1 MAIRGNQHIS
11 GQRFVLLAATTIA
24 AAVGPIATTPVL
36 LLTGMNYLGVQG
48 TFLYGAGGTTVKAWI
63 QTSFDGGSTWVDI
76 INLPFTTAASR
87 VTAAVSTGV
96 TAGTAPVAATD
107 GTAADSAIVNG
118 VLGDRV
124 RVKYVTTG
132 TYTGATSL
140 AIHGV
145 AKG

>member
-1 MAIRGNQHIS
+1 MALSGNQHV
-11 GQRFVLLAATTIA
+11 GGRRFTLLAPLTIGVAVAATAGT
-24 AAVGPIATTPVL
+24 AVVRLA
-36 LLTGMNYLGVQG
+36 GMNYLGVEAI
-48 TFLYGAGGTTVKAWI
+48 FLYGAGGTTVKAWI
-63 QTSFDGGSTWVDI
+63 QTSFDGGTTWVDI
-76 INLPFTTAASR
+76 INLPFTTAAASK
-87 VTAAVSTGV
+87 TAAVSTSV
-96 TAGTAPVAATD
+96 TAGTAPVAVTD

-140 AIHGV
+140 AVYGV